1 MAMALP
7 MPTAMAMAN
16 FAFEGNINFSNDWL
30 SKMTMNVWHQQCSPA
45 WGKQSPSTSSSI
57 TLWSSSSSSLLCC
70 PGSSAPLL
78 HSGQQISK
86 GKYVHCLLPLSVSLF
101 ARQPGRQTERLGAGG
116 VDSWH
121 AYTAALHFDLCAYWR
136 FEVCWICT
144 ILSPQLSGQPSETD
158 RLASRRSWQGWSLQ
172 QLFLLSLSLCTSPC
186 VFECWKLTLKDFR

>member
-1 MAMALP
+1 MKRGNRSKAKEAEDWNSVAGAQVTVGKRCTFSQVKWTASIDYLAMAMALP
-7 MPTAMAMAN
+7 MAMAMAN

-101 ARQPGRQTERLGAGG
+101 ARQSRA
-116 VDSWH
+116 
-121 AYTAALHFDLCAYWR
+121 
-136 FEVCWICT
+136 
-144 ILSPQLSGQPSETD
+144 D
-158 RLASRRSWQGWSLQ
+158 RLRDWEQAG
-172 QLFLLSLSLCTSPC
+172 
-186 VFECWKLTLKDFR
+186 